1 MDNQRKG
8 DNILS
13 ACTLCPRNCRV
24 NRMAGERG
32 YCGMSAEVMGA
43 RAALHMWEEPCISGT
58 KGSGTVFFSGC
69 TLGCVFCQ
77 NRPIAGGEVG
87 KPISRQRLCEIF
99 LELQAKGAANI
110 NLVTAGHFA
119 PQTAAALKM
128 ARDRGLKIPVVYNSS
143 GYEGLEALEILG
155 DVVDV
160 WLPDFKY
167 MDPGLAKK
175 YSRAED
181 YPEAAMAAVDWMVR
195 QAGPCVFD
203 SEGYVVRGVIV
214 RHLILPGHT
223 KDSRAILRYLHER
236 YGEKIWISI
245 MNQYTPLSHVVEKY
259 PELNRRVTKREYG
272 KVLDEAME
280 LGIVNGFFQ
289 EGETAKDSF
298 IPLFDYEGI

>member
-99 LELQAKGAANI
+99 LVLQAKGAANM
-110 NLVTAGHFA
+110 NLVTGAHFA
-119 PQTAAALKM
+119 P
-128 ARDRGLKIPVVYNSS
+128 
-143 GYEGLEALEILG
+143 
-155 DVVDV
+155 
-160 WLPDFKY
+160 
-167 MDPGLAKK
+167 
-175 YSRAED
+175 
-181 YPEAAMAAVDWMVR
+181 
-195 QAGPCVFD
+195 
-203 SEGYVVRGVIV
+203 
-214 RHLILPGHT
+214 
-223 KDSRAILRYLHER
+223 
-236 YGEKIWISI
+236 
-245 MNQYTPLSHVVEKY
+245 
-259 PELNRRVTKREYG
+259 
-272 KVLDEAME
+272 
-280 LGIVNGFFQ
+280 
-289 EGETAKDSF
+289 
-298 IPLFDYEGI
+298 

>member
-1 MDNQRKG
+1 MDNRRQMET
-8 DNILS
+8 ILS

-77 NRPIAGGEVG
+77 NRPIARGEVG
-87 KPISRQRLCEIF
+87 KSISRQRLCEIF

-119 PQTAAALKM
+119 PQTAAALRM

-143 GYEGLEALEILG
+143 GYESLKALEILG

-236 YGEKIWISI
+236 YKEEIWISI
-245 MNQYTPLSHVVEKY
+245 MNQYTPLSHVEKY

-272 KVLDEAME
+272 KVLDEALE